1 MQQRKEMVGP
11 WTKLLWN
18 PVTEIDCKCALF
30 VPCIYFVR
38 PLSGVLL
45 EIYESGDSIYGIFV
59 YVCE

>member
-1 MQQRKEMVGP
+1 MVGP
-11 WTKLLWN
+11 WAKLLWN
-18 PVTEIDCKCALF
+18 PVTEIDCKCTPF

-59 YVCE
+59 HVCE